1 MKFCDFIS
9 RHIALIVFGAAIC
22 ALYFPKTFLWMDGS
36 LVPPLLMLIMFA
48 MGLNMNARDFKE
60 VLVHPKDVLIGCA
73 AQFTLMPLIAYAL
86 SKIFALDPALAAGV
100 ILVGACP
107 GGTASNVI
115 TFIAKGDVALS
126 IGMTAVN
133 TLLAPV
139 ITPLIVYLCL
149 RKNVEVDA
157 LKMAWSIFEVV
168 IIPIAFGLAI
178 KRIFKDKLNTLAKIS
193 PSMAVAAIALIVG
206 CIVSHNSQN
215 IFDGAGVIF
224 CVVILHNILGFACG
238 FLIARMFGMSLSKT
252 KALSIEI
259 GMQNSG
265 LAASLASSA
274 FPSLAM
280 AAVPGAIFSVWHN
293 ISGAILAQL
302 YKKLEK

>member
-1 MKFCDFIS
+1 MKFCDCIS

-22 ALYFPKTFLWMDGS
+22 ALYFPKTFSWMDGS

-60 VLVHPKDVLIGCA
+60 VLLHPKDVLIGCA

-133 TLLAPV
+133 TLIAPV
-139 ITPLIVYLCL
+139 ITPFIVYLCL

-206 CIVSHNSQN
+206 CIVSPS
-215 IFDGAGVIF
+215 
-224 CVVILHNILGFACG
+224 FAKH
-238 FLIARMFGMSLSKT
+238 I
-252 KALSIEI
+252 
-259 GMQNSG
+259 
-265 LAASLASSA
+265 
-274 FPSLAM
+274 
-280 AAVPGAIFSVWHN
+280 
-293 ISGAILAQL
+293 
-302 YKKLEK
+302 

>member
-1 MKFCDFIS
+1 
-9 RHIALIVFGAAIC
+9 
-22 ALYFPKTFLWMDGS
+22 MDGS

-60 VLVHPKDVLIGCA
+60 VLLHPKDVLIGCA

-133 TLLAPV
+133 TLIAPV
-139 ITPLIVYLCL
+139 ITPFIVYLCL

-206 CIVSHNSQN
+206 CIVSPS
-215 IFDGAGVIF
+215 
-224 CVVILHNILGFACG
+224 FAKH
-238 FLIARMFGMSLSKT
+238 I
-252 KALSIEI
+252 
-259 GMQNSG
+259 
-265 LAASLASSA
+265 
-274 FPSLAM
+274 
-280 AAVPGAIFSVWHN
+280 
-293 ISGAILAQL
+293 
-302 YKKLEK
+302 